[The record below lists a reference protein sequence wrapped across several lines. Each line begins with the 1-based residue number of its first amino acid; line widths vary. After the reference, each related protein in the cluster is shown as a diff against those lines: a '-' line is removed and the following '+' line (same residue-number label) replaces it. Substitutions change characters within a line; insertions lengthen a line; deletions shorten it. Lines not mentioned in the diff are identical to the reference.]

1 MFDKII
7 LLHEGRQIFFGTVQ
21 EARLYLEDLGF
32 VWDDRQ
38 SLSEF
43 LIACTDLEDRF
54 RREGWENKVPR
65 TLEDWERCWRE
76 SEYYAKLQK
85 VIEEQLGTQQVGHAK
100 ETTRSPAAPQLP
112 SQKRNP
118 YVLTWTAQ
126 L

>member
-7 LLHEGRQIFFGTVQ
+7 LLHEGRQIFLGTVQ
-21 EARLYLEDLGF
+21 EARLYLEGLGF

-43 LIACTDLEDRF
+43 LIACTDLEDRVTM
-54 RREGWENKVPR
+54 EGWENKVPR
-65 TLEDWERCWRE
+65 TLEDWERRWRE

-85 VIEEQLGTQQVGHAK
+85 VIEEQLGTQQVGYAK
-100 ETTRSPAAPQLP
+100 KTTRSSSAPQLA
-112 SQKRNP
+112 SHKRNP

>member
-21 EARLYLEDLGF
+21 EATLYLEGLGF

-43 LIACTDLEDRF
+43 LIACTDFEDRF
-54 RREGWENKVPR
+54 TKEGWENKVPR
-65 TLEDWERCWRE
+65 TLEDWKRCWRE

-85 VIEEQLGTQQVGHAK
+85 FIEEQLGHAT
-100 ETTRSPAAPQLP
+100 EITGALAPPQP
-112 SQKRNP
+112 PPQKPNP
-118 YVLTWTAQ
+118 YVLPWTAQ

>member
-7 LLHEGRQIFFGTVQ
+7 LLREGRQIFFGTVQ

-38 SLSEF
+38 SLGEF
-43 LIACTDLEDRF
+43 LIACTDFEDRLT
-54 RREGWENKVPR
+54 REGWENKVPR

-85 VIEEQLGTQQVGHAK
+85 VVEEQIGTQKVGHAE
-100 ETTRSPAAPQLP
+100 ETTRSSATPQP
-112 SQKRNP
+112 PPQKRHL
-118 YVLTWTAQ
+118 YVLTWSAQ